1 MDTRANVDDTGI
13 EPVTLTMSIFAYA
26 VLRVSRVLTSNA
38 FTLN

>member
-13 EPVTLTMSIFAYA
+13 EPVTLTMSIVAYA
-26 VLRVSRVLTSNA
+26 ALRVSRVLTSNA